1 MEIVPFMNLRKIQ
14 KEKNAVLI
22 LAAGYK
28 AYDNS
33 FISHE
38 PFLNIG
44 NTLII
49 ERIKKSCIAEN
60 KIYIAVNNFSNKLQ
74 ELKAFDNCNF
84 INVGSTL
91 GVIDTIKRSIDYIE
105 ENFINIL
112 PITTVPD
119 NHFIEKK
126 SIYFGDK
133 KISKENWSAIS
144 YFNKKTIEY
153 LFKNKEID
161 FKKKCYPFTGRISSE
176 KNNIKDALIDINNDQ
191 VNDLLYL
198 AKILI
203 EKYKHSIEH
212 EKWYDSGHST
222 TYFETKI
229 SSFSSRFFNDIQYNH
244 LNNSIIKFSQDTLKL
259 KKEINFYKNIPPE
272 LKVFFPILLNK
283 NQEKKV
289 FLELEYLPFPNLAE
303 IFLFR
308 KITANRWETIVKS
321 LFNIYSQFYLS
332 NKSQKLLY
340 DSSHLY
346 SKKLDQRINILND
359 LIDNMNNKL
368 LNEIINFGIKVNNNF
383 LPSLNTT
390 AKNLQKELK
399 EIEKQRPLFF
409 GHGDL
414 CFNNILIEPI
424 SGSIKLID
432 PKADLVENNKVGFVD
447 PFYDLAK
454 LNHSFTCFYDSVVNN
469 MFSIS
474 YNKDQYQLKI
484 FKPFNYELANFY
496 FKKIFLDKFIDK
508 ELLRILT
515 SNLFLSMIPLHK
527 DDEQKMVAFSI
538 IGISLFYDVDIKKYI
553 LEL

>member
-1 MEIVPFMNLRKIQ
+1 MKSKLIE

-28 AYDNS
+28 AYDDS

-49 ERIKKSCIAEN
+49 ERIKKSCFAEN
-60 KIYIAVNNFSNKLQ
+60 KIYLAVNNFSNKLQ
-74 ELKAFDNCNF
+74 GLKSFDNCNF

-91 GVIDTIKRSIDYIE
+91 GVIDTIKKSIDCIQE
-105 ENFINIL
+105 DFINIL

-119 NHFIEKK
+119 KQFIEEK

-144 YFNKKTIEY
+144 YLNRTTIEY
-153 LFKNKEID
+153 LFKKTEID
-161 FKKKCYPFTGRISSE
+161 FKKKCYPFTGRISTE
-176 KNNIKDALIDINNDQ
+176 KNNIRDALKEIKDDQ
-191 VNDLLYL
+191 MHDLLYL

-203 EKYKHSIEH
+203 EKYEHCIKH
-212 EKWYDSGHST
+212 EKWYDAGHST
-222 TYFETKI
+222 TYFDTKI
-229 SSFSSRFFNDIQYNH
+229 SSFSSRFFNDIKYH
-244 LNNSIIKFSQDTLKL
+244 HKRNSIIKISQDSIKL
-259 KKEINFYKNIPPE
+259 KKEINYYKNIPFD
-272 LKVFFPILLNK
+272 LRIFFPLLLNK
-283 NQEKKV
+283 EEEKKTS
-289 FLELEYLPFPNLAE
+289 LELEYLPFPNLAE

-308 KITANRWETIVKS
+308 KITANRWENIVNT
-321 LFNIYSQFYLS
+321 LFNIYCEFYLN
-332 NKSQKLLY
+332 NKSEKFLY

-346 SKKLDQRINILND
+346 SEKLSHRIKILNE
-359 LIDNMNNKL
+359 LLDNLNSKL
-368 LNEIINFGIKVNNNF
+368 LKKIINKGIKVNNNI
-383 LPSLNTT
+383 LPSLNSTNI
-390 AKNLQKELK
+390 KLQKELK
-399 EIEKQRPLFF
+399 KIEKQRPLAF

-432 PKADLVENNKVGFVD
+432 PKADSIGNNKIGYVD

-454 LNHSFTCFYDSVVNN
+454 LNHSFSCFYDSIVNN

-474 YNKDQYQLKI
+474 YINNQYELKI
-484 FKPFNYELANFY
+484 YKTFNYEVANFY
-496 FKKIFLDKFIDK
+496 FQKIFLDNLIDK
-508 ELLRILT
+508 EVLRILT
-515 SNLFLSMIPLHK
+515 SNLFLSMLPLHK
-527 DDEQKMVAFSI
+527 DDEQKMVALSI
-538 IGISLFYDVDIKKYI
+538 IGLSLFYDIDMKNYI

>member
-1 MEIVPFMNLRKIQ
+1 MSSSIIE

-33 FISHE
+33 FISYE

-49 ERIKKSCIAEN
+49 ERIKKSCFANN

-74 ELKAFDNCNF
+74 GLKSFDDCNF
-84 INVGSTL
+84 INVGKTN
-91 GVIDTIKRSIDYIE
+91 GVIHTIEKSIDYIQE
-105 ENFINIL
+105 EFVNIL

-119 NHFIEKK
+119 SKFTDKK

-133 KISKENWSAIS
+133 EISKENWSAIL
-144 YFNKKTIEY
+144 YLNKKNIKY
-153 LFKNKEID
+153 LFKKEEID

-176 KNNIKDALIDINNDQ
+176 KNIIREALKEIKKNQID
-191 VNDLLYL
+191 DLLYL

-203 EKYKHSIEH
+203 ENYDHSVNH
-212 EKWYDSGHST
+212 EKWYDAGHST

-229 SSFSSRFFNDIQYNH
+229 SSFSSRFFNEIKYNH
-244 LNNSIIKFSQDTLKL
+244 TRNSIIKFSQENIKL
-259 KKEINFYKNIPPE
+259 KKEINFYKNIPSQ
-272 LKVFFPILLNK
+272 LKSFFPILLNQ
-283 NQEKKV
+283 NQEEE

-308 KITANRWETIVKS
+308 KIGANRWENIVKS
-321 LFNIYSQFYLS
+321 IFNIYCEFYL
-332 NKSQKLLY
+332 NKKSKPLFY
-340 DSSHLY
+340 NSSHLY
-346 SKKLDQRINILND
+346 SEKLSKRLKALNIIVD
-359 LIDNMNNKL
+359 DIKNKL
-368 LNEIINFGIKVNNNF
+368 LQNIIKDGIKVNNNF
-383 LPSLNTT
+383 LPSLNITNN
-390 AKNLQKELK
+390 KLNKELK
-399 EIEKQRPLFF
+399 KIEKQRPLFF

-432 PKADLVENNKVGFVD
+432 PKADLIANNKVGYID

-454 LNHSFTCFYDSVVNN
+454 LNHSFRCFYDSIVNN

-474 YNKDQYQLKI
+474 LNQGQYELKI
-484 FKPFNYELANFY
+484 FKPFNYEVANFY
-496 FKKIFLDKFIDK
+496 FQKIFLDNLIDK

-515 SNLFLSMIPLHK
+515 SNLFLSMVPLHK
-527 DDEQKMVAFSI
+527 DDHQKMVALLI
-538 IGISLFYDVDIKKYI
+538 IGISLFYDIDMKNYI
-553 LEL
+553 LET

>member
-1 MEIVPFMNLRKIQ
+1 MKSKIIE

-28 AYDNS
+28 AYDDS

-49 ERIKKSCIAEN
+49 ERIKKSCFSEN
-60 KIYIAVNNFSNKLQ
+60 KIYLAVNNFSNKLQ
-74 ELKAFDNCNF
+74 GLKSFDNCNF

-91 GVIDTIKRSIDYIE
+91 GVIDTIKKSIDFIQ

-119 NHFIEKK
+119 NFFTVKK
-126 SIYFGDK
+126 SVYFGDK

-144 YFNKKTIEY
+144 YLNRTTIEY
-153 LFKNKEID
+153 LFKKKEID
-161 FKKKCYPFTGRISSE
+161 FKKKCYPFTGRISTE
-176 KNNIKDALIDINNDQ
+176 KKNIKDALKDINNDQ
-191 VNDLLYL
+191 MHDLLYL

-203 EKYKHSIEH
+203 EKYAHSINH
-212 EKWYDSGHST
+212 EKWYDLGHST

-229 SSFSSRFFNDIQYNH
+229 SSFSSRFFNDIKYNH
-244 LNNSIIKFSQDTLKL
+244 KTNSIIKVSQDSIKL
-259 KKEINFYKNIPPE
+259 KKEINFYKNIPSE
-272 LKVFFPILLNK
+272 LRVLFPILLNK
-283 NQEKKV
+283 YQEKKV

-308 KITANRWETIVKS
+308 KIKANRWEKIVNS
-321 LFNIYSQFYLS
+321 LFNIYSEFYLN
-332 NKSQKLLY
+332 NKAKKFLH
-340 DSSHLY
+340 DTSHLY
-346 SKKLDQRINILND
+346 SKKLSQRLKILNN
-359 LIDNMNNKL
+359 LLNNLNSKL
-368 LNEIINFGIKVNNNF
+368 LKEIINKGIKVNNNI
-383 LPSLNTT
+383 LPSLNSTNI
-390 AKNLQKELK
+390 KLQKELK
-399 EIEKQRPLFF
+399 QIEKQRPLAF

-432 PKADLVENNKVGFVD
+432 PKADSIGNNKIGYVD

-454 LNHSFTCFYDSVVNN
+454 LNHSFSCFYDSIVNN

-474 YNKDQYQLKI
+474 YTNNQYELKI
-484 FKPFNYELANFY
+484 FKPFNYEIANFY
-496 FKKIFLDKFIDK
+496 FQKIFLDHLIDK

-515 SNLFLSMIPLHK
+515 SNLFLSMLPLHK
-527 DDEQKMVAFSI
+527 DDEQKMVAFLI
-538 IGISLFYDVDIKKYI
+538 IGLSLFYDIDMKNYI

>member
-1 MEIVPFMNLRKIQ
+1 MKSQINE

-28 AYDNS
+28 AYDDS

-49 ERIKKSCIAEN
+49 ERIKKSCFAEN

-74 ELKAFDNCNF
+74 GLKSFDNCNF
-84 INVGSTL
+84 INVGSTR
-91 GVIDTIKRSIDYIE
+91 GIIDTIKKSIDYIKE
-105 ENFINIL
+105 DFINIL

-133 KISKENWSAIS
+133 KISKENWSAIT
-144 YFNKKTIEY
+144 YLNETNIEY
-153 LFKNKEID
+153 LFKKKEID

-176 KNNIKDALIDINNDQ
+176 KNNIRDALQDINNEQ
-191 VNDLLYL
+191 INDLLYL

-203 EKYKHSIEH
+203 EKYAHSIKH

-229 SSFSSRFFNDIQYNH
+229 SSFSSRFFNDIKYNH
-244 LNNSIIKFSQDTLKL
+244 KRNSIIKISQDSLKL
-259 KKEINFYKNIPPE
+259 KKEINFYNNIPSE
-272 LKVFFPILLNK
+272 LRVLFPILLNK
-283 NQEKKV
+283 DQEEKV

-308 KITANRWETIVKS
+308 KIKANRWETIVNS
-321 LFNIYSQFYLS
+321 LFNIYSEFYLN
-332 NKSQKLLY
+332 NKSQKFLY
-340 DSSHLY
+340 DTSHLY
-346 SKKLDQRINILND
+346 SEKLSQRLKIL
-359 LIDNMNNKL
+359 NKL
-368 LNEIINFGIKVNNNF
+368 LNNLNSKLLKKIINTGIKVNNNI
-383 LPSLNTT
+383 LPSLNSTNM
-390 AKNLQKELK
+390 KLQNELK
-399 EIEKQRPLFF
+399 KIEKQRPLAF

-432 PKADLVENNKVGFVD
+432 PKADSIGNNKIGYVD

-454 LNHSFTCFYDSVVNN
+454 LNHSFSCFYDSIVNN

-474 YNKDQYQLKI
+474 SINNQYELKI
-484 FKPFNYELANFY
+484 FKPFNYEVANFY
-496 FKKIFLDKFIDK
+496 FKKIFLDNLIDK

-515 SNLFLSMIPLHK
+515 SNLFLSMLPLHK
-527 DDEQKMVAFSI
+527 DDEQKMVALLI
-538 IGISLFYDVDIKKYI
+538 IGLSLFYDVDMKNYI

>member
-1 MEIVPFMNLRKIQ
+1 MNLRIID

-49 ERIKKSCIAEN
+49 ERIKKNCVSKN
-60 KIYIAVNNFSNKLQ
+60 KVYIAVNNFSNKLQ
-74 ELKAFDNCNF
+74 RLKSFDNCNF

-91 GVIDTIKRSIDYIE
+91 GVIDTIKKSLDYIQE
-105 ENFINIL
+105 DFINII

-119 NHFIEKK
+119 KHFENKK
-126 SIYFGDK
+126 SIFFGLN
-133 KISKENWSAIS
+133 KISKENWSAII
-144 YFNKKTIEY
+144 YRNKNNIDY
-153 LFKNKEID
+153 LFKKQEID

-176 KNNIKDALIDINNDQ
+176 KNNIRDALKDIRNDQ
-191 VNDLLYL
+191 MNDLLYL
-198 AKILI
+198 AQILI
-203 EKYKHSIEH
+203 EKYKHSIKH

-229 SSFSSRFFNDIQYNH
+229 SSFSSRFFNDIKYH
-244 LNNSIIKFSQDTLKL
+244 HKRNSIIKNSHDSIKL
-259 KKEINFYKNIPPE
+259 KKEINFYKNIPSE
-272 LKVFFPILLNK
+272 LRVFFPILLNK
-283 NQEKKV
+283 DQKGKV
-289 FLELEYLPFPNLAE
+289 SLELEYLPFPNLAE

-308 KITANRWETIVKS
+308 KITANRWETIVNS
-321 LFNIYSQFYLS
+321 LFNIYSEFYL
-332 NKSQKLLY
+332 NNNSQKFLY

-346 SKKLDQRINILND
+346 SEKLSQRLKIL
-359 LIDNMNNKL
+359 NKL
-368 LNEIINFGIKVNNNF
+368 LDNLDSELLKKIINNGIKVNNHF
-383 LPSLNTT
+383 LPSLNSTN
-390 AKNLQKELK
+390 AKLQKELK
-399 EIEKQRPLFF
+399 QIEIQRPLLF

-432 PKADLVENNKVGFVD
+432 PKADSIGNNRIGYVD
-447 PFYDLAK
+447 PLYDLAK
-454 LNHSFTCFYDSVVNN
+454 LNHSFSCFYDSVVNN

-474 YNKDQYQLKI
+474 YDNDQYILKV
-484 FKPFNYELANFY
+484 FKPFNYEVANFY
-496 FKKIFLDKFIDK
+496 FQKIFLDNLIDK

-515 SNLFLSMIPLHK
+515 SNLFLSMLPLHK
-527 DDEQKMVAFSI
+527 DDEQKMVALLI
-538 IGISLFYDVDIKKYI
+538 IGLSLFYDIDMKNYI

>member
-1 MEIVPFMNLRKIQ
+1 MKSRIIK

-49 ERIKKSCIAEN
+49 ERIKKSCVAEN

-74 ELKAFDNCNF
+74 GLKSFNNCNF
-84 INVGSTL
+84 INVGSTI
-91 GVIDTIKRSIDYIE
+91 GVVDTIKKSLDFIKED
-105 ENFINIL
+105 FINIL

-119 NHFIEKK
+119 NKFREKK
-126 SIYFGDK
+126 LIYFGDK

-144 YFNKKTIEY
+144 YFNKTTIEY
-153 LFKNKEID
+153 LFKKKEID
-161 FKKKCYPFTGRISSE
+161 FKKKSYPFTGRISSE
-176 KNNIKDALIDINNDQ
+176 KNNIRDALKDIKKYQ
-191 VNDLLYL
+191 MHDLLYL

-203 EKYKHSIEH
+203 EKYEHSINH
-212 EKWYDSGHST
+212 EKWYDLGHST

-229 SSFSSRFFNDIQYNH
+229 SSFSSRFFNYIKYNYKR
-244 LNNSIIKFSQDTLKL
+244 NSIIKISQDSIKL
-259 KKEINFYKNIPPE
+259 KKEINFYKNIPSE

-283 NQEKKV
+283 GKQEKV
-289 FLELEYLPFPNLAE
+289 YLELEYLPFPNLAE

-308 KITANRWETIVKS
+308 KITANRWESIVKS
-321 LFNIYSQFYLS
+321 LFNIYSELYLN
-332 NKSQKLLY
+332 NKSEKFLY

-346 SKKLDQRINILND
+346 SVKLKQRINV
-359 LIDNMNNKL
+359 
-368 LNEIINFGIKVNNNF
+368 LNEIFDNLNNKSLKNFINNEIKVNNNI
-383 LPSLNTT
+383 LPSLNCVNI
-390 AKNLQKELK
+390 KLQNELK
-399 EIEKQRPLFF
+399 QFEKQRPLFF

-432 PKADLVENNKVGFVD
+432 PKADFIGNNKIGYVD
-447 PFYDLAK
+447 PYYDLAK
-454 LNHSFTCFYDSVVNN
+454 LNHSFSCFYDSIVNN
-469 MFSIS
+469 MFSLS
-474 YNKDQYQLKI
+474 YINNQYELKI
-484 FKPFNYELANFY
+484 FKPFNYEVANFY
-496 FKKIFLDKFIDK
+496 FKEIFLDKLIDK

-527 DDEQKMVAFSI
+527 DDEQKMAALLI
-538 IGISLFYDVDIKKYI
+538 IGLSLFYDIDMKNYI
-553 LEL
+553 LEI